1 MQTTALRA
9 LAVVSAATLF
19 GTPTWCAGP
28 KLTPEQIEVAI
39 KDGSKYKTAEEVLA
53 CVDPEYAN
61 SASSQWKHRC
71 ERIPVGTRIKLDG
84 AIAKDGTKYATFF
97 NDWQF
102 VAAQAAAANQQMR
115 EIKVADVESKGLLHV
130 LIEVHPLGTWGVGK
144 LERRYGNDR
153 AHLVLK
159 IGGRVIQPTAKDTRY
174 REGQSV
180 NMAVIG
186 VPSAKIAL
194 NFSFDVSPEDLKQPV
209 EVILIDGDGHK
220 HAHKAELAGVL
231 DIE

>member
-1 MQTTALRA
+1 MQTIAIRLF
-9 LAVVSAATLF
+9 AVVSVAVF
-19 GTPTWCAGP
+19 GGPTWCAGP
-28 KLTPEQIEVAI
+28 KLTPTQIQVAI
-39 KDGSKYKTAEEVLA
+39 TDGSKYKTAEAVLA
-53 CVDPEYAN
+53 CLDPEYAN

-71 ERIPVGTRIKLDG
+71 ERIPVGKRIKLDG
-84 AIAKDGTKYATFF
+84 AMAKDGTKYATFF

-130 LIEVHPLGTWGVGK
+130 LVEVHPLGTWGVGK

-159 IGGRVIQPTAKDTRY
+159 IGGRIVQPTAKDTLY
-174 REGQSV
+174 REGQAV

-194 NFSFDVSPEDLKQPV
+194 NFSFDVSRDDLNQPI

-220 HAHKAELAGVL
+220 HARKADLTGVL
-231 DIE
+231 DID